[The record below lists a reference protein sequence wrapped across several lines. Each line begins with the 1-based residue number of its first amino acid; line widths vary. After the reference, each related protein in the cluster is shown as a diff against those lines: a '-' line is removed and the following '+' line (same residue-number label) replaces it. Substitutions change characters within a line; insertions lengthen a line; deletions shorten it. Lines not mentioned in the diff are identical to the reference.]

1 MMLPRRL
8 WRRGQSRRLG
18 SHRAGGHYCCAA
30 ATSLAVP
37 SSRLSETQPPTS
49 KSELQDAD
57 RGADLWPARGGHAG
71 SRSESRSAYTDS
83 GQAEGH
89 SPLETGASTR
99 TKPLARQG
107 RKQMHRQVP
116 KRVLSTG
123 TKPVAS
129 TSTGSDLSCT
139 LKVLFTTLPALTP
152 VQCSLPRQSQTAP
165 HSSHTLPKPPTRW
178 SHAAPSLS
186 PSLPRSYLLPPSF
199 SLPVS

>member
-1 MMLPRRL
+1 MPLQRCPIIDSNDMMLPRRL

-18 SHRAGGHYCCAA
+18 SHRAGGRYCRAA
-30 ATSLAVP
+30 APSLAVP

-89 SPLETGASTR
+89 RPLETGTSTR
-99 TKPLARQG
+99 TEPLPRQG

-116 KRVLSTG
+116 KRVHRQVQNRLLRQVPAPTV
-123 TKPVAS
+123 VAIS
-129 TSTGSDLSCT
+129 
-139 LKVLFTTLPALTP
+139 KF
-152 VQCSLPRQSQTAP
+152 CSRHCPL
-165 HSSHTLPKPPTRW
+165 
-178 SHAAPSLS
+178 
-186 PSLPRSYLLPPSF
+186 
-199 SLPVS
+199 